1 MKSEKISSK
10 ELFNAIDQI
19 YQEKGITSEYLID
32 SLKSALKIAYKRDF
46 INTYSADEREERKN
60 SREDELVKPE
70 GSEEKK
76 VTKNG
81 YLIPQ
86 DIDIDITDQAI
97 KVYCVKEVVENV
109 DEKEKGVKISLEDA
123 KQISKKVKVG
133 DLISRYGHIGIIIG
147 IENNNYYVAEAL
159 DYDLHVKTF
168 TEEELIKS
176 DWLYIQ
182 LMDEYYKKD
191 GNLTTMW

>member
-86 DIDIDITDQAI
+86 DIDIDIVDNLQPIQYELVQSNDNKIHYGFIAQD
-97 KVYCVKEVVENV
+97 VE
-109 DEKEKGVKISLEDA
+109 KLLSDA
-123 KQISKKVKVG
+123 G
-133 DLISRYGHIGIIIG
+133 LNPELTGIIGQIQ
-147 IENNNYYVAEAL
+147 NNGQQEYVLTYTEFIPLLTKKCQELQAEINIL
-159 DYDLHVKTF
+159 K
-168 TEEELIKS
+168 EEISELKS
-176 DWLYIQ
+176 
-182 LMDEYYKKD
+182 
-191 GNLTTMW
+191 NTT

>member
-97 KVYCVKEVVENV
+97 KVYCVKEVVENAKV
-109 DEKEKGVKISLEDA
+109 ENKDEKI
-123 KQISKKVKVG
+123 
-133 DLISRYGHIGIIIG
+133 
-147 IENNNYYVAEAL
+147 
-159 DYDLHVKTF
+159 
-168 TEEELIKS
+168 
-176 DWLYIQ
+176 
-182 LMDEYYKKD
+182 DEI
-191 GNLTTMW
+191 